1 MAHTAK
7 IVLELVL
14 YVAPSS
20 SLNSDPLLASELNRI
35 EKALIVKRLSEISGG
50 PQSHRFILHPV
61 TVMAC
66 TSITKERVRGHPA
79 PPLS

>member
-1 MAHTAK
+1 MAHNAK

-14 YVAPSS
+14 HLAPSS

-35 EKALIVKRLSEISGG
+35 EKALIVKRLSEISDGA
-50 PQSHRFILHPV
+50 QSHRFIFHPV

-66 TSITKERVRGHPA
+66 NKYDGNA
-79 PPLS
+79 GL